1 MIRSILYM
9 KAASSRLIK
18 NTCQT
23 AFDGRSIKNLI
34 YYIKS
39 LPDVRALLL
48 RLSIVMNIIY

>member
-1 MIRSILYM
+1 MICSIFQV
-9 KAASSRLIK
+9 KAASTRLIK

-23 AFDGRSIKNLI
+23 VFDGRSIKNVM

-48 RLSIVMNIIY
+48 RLPIVMNIIY